1 MTVACNKVD
10 LLDCCVVVQSVG
22 GSQVCVVVFWGDF
35 ESRSWEDG
43 VGQRAYAEGDR
54 MFSLHLEML
63 FIGKD
68 GYRAT
73 KGKMSFDV
81 DYNIF
86 IHMIFN

>member
-1 MTVACNKVD
+1 MCF
-10 LLDCCVVVQSVG
+10 
-22 GSQVCVVVFWGDF
+22 VVFWEVF
-35 ESRSWEDG
+35 ESRSREDG
-43 VGQRAYAEGDR
+43 VGQGAYAEGDR
-54 MFSLHLEML
+54 VFSLHLEML

-68 GYRAT
+68 GYRAA

>member
-1 MTVACNKVD
+1 M
-10 LLDCCVVVQSVG
+10 LCCFLGRLRVSEPG
-22 GSQVCVVVFWGDF
+22 GRG
-35 ESRSWEDG
+35 
-43 VGQRAYAEGDR
+43 GQGPYAEGDR
-54 MFSLHLEML
+54 MFSLHLEKL

-73 KGKMSFDV
+73 KGKMSLDV